1 VISFVQCCQHSEKV
15 GEFSVDDDV
24 AENVGFCFP
33 VGQGLFR
40 LPFGGKQNRSNIVQ
54 GYGYG
59 YGYGYQGFI
68 HWVVSTLPNNE

>member
-1 VISFVQCCQHSEKV
+1 LPGVVSSREKV

-24 AENVGFCFP
+24 AENVGFGS
-33 VGQGLFR
+33 VSGGAGLSR
-40 LPFGGKQNRSNIVQ
+40 LSFGGKQNGMNIIQ